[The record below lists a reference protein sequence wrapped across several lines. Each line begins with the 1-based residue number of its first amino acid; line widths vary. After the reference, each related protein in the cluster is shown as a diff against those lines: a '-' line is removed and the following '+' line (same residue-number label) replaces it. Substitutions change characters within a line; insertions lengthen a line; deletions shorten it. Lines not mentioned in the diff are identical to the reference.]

1 MSNNGKTIQFKVTLY
16 KIYSGVSVCVC
27 QNSSVNAY
35 DMLCTQKDV
44 FASKNPETPSW
55 SPKTPDVSSGV
66 SGLNPEVSGPGRS
79 KHKRKTTITS
89 I

>member
-35 DMLCTQKDV
+35 DMLCTQKGV
-44 FASKNPETPSW
+44 FASKNPDTPGKGLETPDM
-55 SPKTPDVSSGV
+55 SPRLSGV
-66 SGLNPEVSGPGRS
+66 GTA
-79 KHKRKTTITS
+79 KHKEGIHNCSSRETK
-89 I
+89 